1 MSSKLTTKQQLFVS
15 AYCSNG
21 FNGTQAALAAGYAE
35 KSARFVGHENLTKP
49 YIIEEIDKYKASISE
64 KHMITVDSLIEELE
78 EARQVA
84 LSAETPQSSAAISA
98 TMGKAKLC
106 GLDKKIIDHQSSD
119 GSMTPKFSNLY
130 GTKPGGE
137 SKS

>member
-1 MSSKLTTKQQLFVS
+1 MSNKLTTKQQLFVS

-21 FNGTQAALAAGYAE
+21 FNGTQAALEAGYSEATAY
-35 KSARFVGHENLTKP
+35 SIANENLKKP
-49 YIIEEIDKYKASISE
+49 EIIGEIDKYKASISE
-64 KHMITVDSLIEELE
+64 KHMITVEGLIKELE
-78 EARQVA
+78 EARQAA

-106 GLDKKIIDHQSSD
+106 GLDKQIIDHQSSD